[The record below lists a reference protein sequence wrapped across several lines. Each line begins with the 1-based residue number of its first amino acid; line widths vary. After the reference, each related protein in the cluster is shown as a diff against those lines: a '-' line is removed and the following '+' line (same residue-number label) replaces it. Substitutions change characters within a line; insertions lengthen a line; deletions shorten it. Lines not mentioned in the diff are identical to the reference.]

1 MLREVSL
8 PDNQAGRVAFR
19 PVSLRAAPA
28 PRRRGYGGSGAA
40 EGPAELDRGVRASP
54 LKARSPSHGSPL
66 GRIVLADQGQ
76 DKRAAVG
83 RGAMLEKENPLP
95 CAELHPSVG
104 EWDAQLRLGQ
114 RALDVGRHI
123 VRPLVVVAVE

>member
-19 PVSLRAAPA
+19 PVPLRAAPA
-28 PRRRGYGGSGAA
+28 PRRRGYRGSGAA
-40 EGPAELDRGVRASP
+40 EGPAEPDRGVRASP

-83 RGAMLEKENPLP
+83 GGATPGKEKPLP
-95 CAELHPSVG
+95 F
-104 EWDAQLRLGQ
+104 AQRPPAPRGS
-114 RALDVGRHI
+114 AL
-123 VRPLVVVAVE
+123 PL